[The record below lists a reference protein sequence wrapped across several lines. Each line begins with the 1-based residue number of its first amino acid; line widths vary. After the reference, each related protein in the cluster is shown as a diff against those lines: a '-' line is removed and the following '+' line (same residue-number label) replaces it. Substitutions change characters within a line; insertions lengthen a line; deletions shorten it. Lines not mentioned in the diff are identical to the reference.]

1 MSFLSRCQTR
11 SHAPRRAFTLLEVVI
26 ASLLV
31 AVLMA
36 SVYQV
41 LFIYRKMFDRGETQ
55 TEEIQLVRSLSQQLS
70 DDLVGAIQDPVFI
83 GGKARGPSGARR
95 FGLYG
100 NATELRIDVLQIP
113 AFQVAPTPTA
123 EEMEDTTQPRK
134 LQAPELRT
142 VYYSFL
148 ESVSVDS
155 ALSDDRVGLTRR
167 ELDFETPEEVDDSE
181 MTGTPELAL
190 TQGTLTMEG
199 TLAEDTLTEDFEE
212 VVSGANASTFDQ
224 LLEVGMDSSLMWA
237 PEVVSLKFRYFDGS
251 KWRKSWDSL
260 ARKGL
265 PVAVEMTLA
274 VVSLED
280 ADTFRNAAS
289 GMTQE
294 LGDELLVEDDSLTL
308 SEQPMDELSIDELS
322 VDTQAVDEVS
332 ADAQGIDLTPQQNL
346 PPLHLHRVVVH
357 LPNSPLQKELQ
368 PVKQQAAPTLE
379 VPTLTAPAA
388 LPKVIV
394 QPARP
399 KTRTNRAAP
408 DQWMRNE

>member
-1 MSFLSRCQTR
+1 MSILSRCQTR

-155 ALSDDRVGLTRR
+155 TLSDDRVGLTRR

-181 MTGTPELAL
+181 MTGTSELAL
-190 TQGTLTMEG
+190 TLETLTTQGTLT
-199 TLAEDTLTEDFEE
+199 EDTLTEGFGD
-212 VVSGANASTFDQ
+212 VATVSGGSTFDQ
-224 LLEVGMDSSLMWA
+224 LLEVGMDSSVMWA

-251 KWRKSWDSL
+251 KWRRSWDSL

-280 ADTFRNAAS
+280 ADTFRNAA
-289 GMTQE
+289 GGLAGEM
-294 LGDELLVEDDSLTL
+294 GNELLGENDLLTVAGQSADD
-308 SEQPMDELSIDELS
+308 LSISELPTDDLETMEAS
-322 VDTQAVDEVS
+322 TDM
-332 ADAQGIDLTPQQNL
+332 QGLGLTPQQSL

-379 VPTLTAPAA
+379 VPTLTAPTA

-399 KTRTNRAAP
+399 KKRTNRVAP

>member
-1 MSFLSRCQTR
+1 MSILNRSQTR

-26 ASLLV
+26 AALLV

-36 SVYQV
+36 AVYQV
-41 LFIYRKMFDRGETQ
+41 LFIYRRMFNRGETQ

-83 GGKARGPSGARR
+83 GGKARDPSGARR

-148 ESVSVDS
+148 ESVPIDS
-155 ALSDDRVGLTRR
+155 TLSDDRVGLTRR

-181 MTGTPELAL
+181 MTGTPELTLA
-190 TQGTLTMEG
+190 QGTLTTEG
-199 TLAEDTLTEDFEE
+199 TIAGDTLTEDFEE
-212 VVSGANASTFDQ
+212 VASASNASTFDQ
-224 LLEVGMDSSLMWA
+224 LLDVGMDSSIMWA

-265 PVAVEMTLA
+265 PVAVEMSLA
-274 VVSLED
+274 VVSLDD
-280 ADTFRNAAS
+280 ADIFRNAAS
-289 GMTQE
+289 GTSEE
-294 LGDELLVEDDSLTL
+294 LGNELLVEDDSLSL
-308 SEQPMDELSIDELS
+308 SEQSVDEFSIDELS
-322 VDTQAVDEVS
+322 ADTEETVEAA
-332 ADAQGIDLTPQQNL
+332 ADAQGTGLTPHQNL
-346 PPLHLHRVVVH
+346 PPLHMHRVVVH

-379 VPTLTAPAA
+379 VPTLTAPTA
-388 LPKVIV
+388 LPKVII

-399 KTRTNRAAP
+399 KKRTSRVAP